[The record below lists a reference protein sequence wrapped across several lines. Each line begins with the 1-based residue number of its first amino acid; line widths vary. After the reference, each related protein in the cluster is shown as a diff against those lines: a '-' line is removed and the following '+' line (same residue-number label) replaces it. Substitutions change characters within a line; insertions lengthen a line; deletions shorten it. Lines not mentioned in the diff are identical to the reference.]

1 MKNILED
8 LFEGDLAGRKETF
21 SDDPAYQEAIDW
33 VVRTEDA
40 LRAALPAP
48 SFPWPRPL
56 PTRKW
61 SSHVSP
67 SGGLL

>member
-40 LRAALPAP
+40 LRAAAKP
-48 SFPWPRPL
+48 
-56 PTRKW
+56 KN
-61 SSHVSP
+61 
-67 SGGLL
+67 